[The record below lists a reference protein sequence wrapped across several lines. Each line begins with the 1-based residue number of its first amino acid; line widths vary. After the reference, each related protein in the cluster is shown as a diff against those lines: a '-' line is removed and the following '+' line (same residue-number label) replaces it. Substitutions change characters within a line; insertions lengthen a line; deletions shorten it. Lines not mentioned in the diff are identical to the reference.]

1 VGSFFSSFIYLY
13 IIGEKSIWMYR
24 CIERYI
30 EKEKEKEKDKKI
42 KNR

>member
-30 EKEKEKEKDKKI
+30 EKEKEKDKKI